1 MKDHQKCCLIS
12 LTVSLIASFVN
23 LFFIPENPDPL
34 SLLISRIIIVIIV
47 LCYLLLYRYVVKLEI
62 ELEKYREK
70 ENNPESENTYDR

>member
-34 SLLISRIIIVIIV
+34 SLFISRIIIFLIV
-47 LCYLLLYRYVVKLEI
+47 LCYLLLFRYVVKLEI

-70 ENNPESENTYDR
+70 ENSPESEDTNDR

>member
-34 SLLISRIIIVIIV
+34 SLFISRIITFLIV
-47 LCYLLLYRYVVKLEI
+47 LCYLLLYKYVVKLEN
-62 ELEKYREK
+62 ELENHRKK
-70 ENNPESENTYDR
+70 ENSTESEDTNDR